1 MTAPFHVNY
10 YLAQKSE
17 LAERITN
24 IKNYYYMQGI
34 RAVVI
39 PRELDND
46 EQKVLLMTYLNNVE
60 VNTRLLNSA
69 FKRHLKTGAQS

>member
-10 YLAQKSE
+10 YLAPKPE
-17 LAERITN
+17 VAARIAN
-24 IKNYYYMQGI
+24 IKNFYFMQGI

-46 EQKVLLMTYLNNVE
+46 EQNVLLNTYLHNVE
-60 VNTRLLNSA
+60 VDVRLLNST
-69 FKRHLKTGAQS
+69 FTET

>member
-10 YLAQKSE
+10 YLAPRSE
-17 LAERITN
+17 AAERVAN
-24 IKNYYYMQGI
+24 LKNYYFMQGI

-46 EQKVLLMTYLNNVE
+46 EQNILLMTYLHNVE
-60 VNTRLLNSA
+60 VNLRVLNST
-69 FKRHLKTGAQS
+69 FTET

>member
-1 MTAPFHVNY
+1 MNY

-17 LAERITN
+17 VAERITN
-24 IKNYYYMQGI
+24 IKNYYYMHGI

-46 EQKVLLMTYLNNVE
+46 EKKILLMTYLNNVE
-60 VNTRLLNSA
+60 VNIRLLNST
-69 FKRHLKTGAQS
+69 FKDT

>member
-1 MTAPFHVNY
+1 MSAPFHVNY
-10 YLAQKSE
+10 YLAPKSE
-17 LAERITN
+17 TAERVAN

-46 EQKVLLMTYLNNVE
+46 EQNILLMTYLHNVE
-60 VNTRLLNSA
+60 VNLRLLKSA
-69 FKRHLKTGAQS
+69 FTET